1 MFKLFIIIGLVLG
14 IGSSCRRNGD
24 VPATDSSDIRI
35 VSLAPNITEAVCAV
49 GAADLLV
56 GRTSVCN
63 YPPQVMDT
71 VPVIGDFGV
80 PSLEMLAKVRPTLVL
95 DCDLADESVGLR
107 IDAMGIRRQRIACS
121 TLDDIPGMLREI
133 GVLTGHE
140 TEGNALADKI
150 SSRLTELRS
159 QSKKGHIPRVYAEV
173 WHDPM
178 TTTGSGTFISDII
191 ALAGGRNIGDA
202 ARREYFQ
209 ISAES
214 VISAEP
220 EVILCLYMEKQ
231 AGAAEAVKQRPG
243 WQHLAAV
250 RNDDVYD
257 SLNNDILLRPGPR
270 VLEGVEML
278 KKCFEKAKHN
288 AE

>member
-1 MFKLFIIIGLVLG
+1 MFKIFIVIGLVLG
-14 IGSSCRRNGD
+14 IGCSCRRDED
-24 VPATDSSDIRI
+24 VSLTDSSEIRI

-107 IDAMGIRRQRIACS
+107 IDAMGLRRQRIACS
-121 TLDDIPGMLREI
+121 TLDDIPGMLRKI

-140 TEGNALADKI
+140 AEGNKLADEI
-150 SSRLTELRS
+150 SSRLVELRNK
-159 QSKKGHIPRVYAEV
+159 SKECRRPRVYAEV

-178 TTTGSGTFISDII
+178 TTTGSGTFLSDLI
-191 ALAGGRNIGDA
+191 ALAGGVNIGDA
-202 ARREYFQ
+202 AKRDYFQ

-220 EVILCLYMEKQ
+220 EVLLCLYMEKQ
-231 AGAAEAVKQRPG
+231 AGAAEAVKRRPG

-250 RNDDVYD
+250 RNSDVYD
-257 SLNNDILLRPGPR
+257 GLNNDILLRPGPR

>member
-1 MFKLFIIIGLVLG
+1 MFKIFILLGFILVAG
-14 IGSSCRRNGD
+14 AGCRSGD
-24 VPATDSSDIRI
+24 DVSGTDSSEIRI

-56 GRTSVCN
+56 GRTSACN

-71 VPVIGDFGV
+71 VPVIGGFGV
-80 PSLEMLAKVRPTLVL
+80 PSLEMLAKVRPTLVF

-107 IDAMGIRRQRIACS
+107 IDAMGLRRQRIASS

-133 GVLTGHE
+133 GSLTGHE
-140 TEGNALADKI
+140 AEGNALADRI
-150 SSRLTELRS
+150 SSRLTELRRK
-159 QSKKGHIPRVYAEV
+159 SKEGHIPRVYAEI

-178 TTTGSGTFISDII
+178 TTTGSGTFLSDLI
-191 ALAGGRNIGDA
+191 ALAGGVNIGNA
-202 ARREYFQ
+202 AKRDYFQ

-220 EVILCLYMEKQ
+220 EVILCLYMEEQ
-231 AGAAEAVKQRPG
+231 AGAAEAVKKRPG

-250 RNDDVYD
+250 RNGDVYD
-257 SLNNDILLRPGPR
+257 RLNNDVLLRPGPR

-278 KKCFEKAKHN
+278 KKCFEKAKHSV
-288 AE
+288 E